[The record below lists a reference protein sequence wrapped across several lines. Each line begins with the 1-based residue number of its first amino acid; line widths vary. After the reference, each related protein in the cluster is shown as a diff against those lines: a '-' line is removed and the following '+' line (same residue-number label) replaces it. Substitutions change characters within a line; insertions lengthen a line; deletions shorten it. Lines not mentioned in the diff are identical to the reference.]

1 MTRPRGHVPGSYHVD
16 VDTTDATRRQPL
28 LVTSSPEQAES
39 WAAVLDNAGLDALI
53 EITDAQTGDPGQSP
67 LIGAIGMRPLEFVNA
82 ITIPPGQRDQ
92 AIAALLD
99 AGWDGREGLRGG
111 RQSLG
116 PDRPGGVG
124 RQRTA
129 LILLASAGGAIAFLL
144 LRTVGS

>member
-1 MTRPRGHVPGSYHVD
+1 MRPMESTPEIVRL
-16 VDTTDATRRQPL
+16 PL
-28 LVTSSPEQAES
+28 LVTSSPERAES
-39 WAAVLDNAGLDALI
+39 WATVLDEAGLDALI
-53 EITDAQTGDPGQSP
+53 EITDAQIGDPGQSP

-82 ITIPPGQRDQ
+82 VTIPPEQRDE

-116 PDRPGGVG
+116 PDDTG

-129 LILLASAGGAIAFLL
+129 LILLAGAGGTVAFLL
-144 LRTVGS
+144 FRALGG